1 MEALPRL
8 LESNPPGKHQAL
20 QYGVLPLLVHLL
32 RSSPS
37 THTVSAAAHTLAVL
51 AEGDTE
57 LQGQITA
64 AGGLSALIDKLD
76 TANNSSTAAA
86 PPEAQAAAAS
96 AAAAAAATAA
106 AEVVAKAAAESN
118 QQQQQQQQQ
127 ESSESSASA
136 VAAVA
141 AAEDGV
147 AAGNNGSSNGVA
159 AVLPQLPGSQAA
171 AAMAVAAA
179 AAADVAVADARQ
191 AVTQQHAA
199 GVRVRVACL
208 QVGAVC
214 TLSSLKHCTHG
225 RFCLGVIRVDS
236 WAFTEYAWWRLGL
249 EHAS

>member
-8 LESNPPGKHQAL
+8 LESNTPGKHQAL

-37 THTVSAAAHTLAVL
+37 TNTVSAAAHTLAVL

-76 TANNSSTAAA
+76 TSNNSSTAAA

-106 AEVVAKAAAESN
+106 AEVVAKAAAESE
-118 QQQQQQQQQ
+118 QQQQ
-127 ESSESSASA
+127 EQQEGSHSSASA
-136 VAAVA
+136 AAAV
-141 AAEDGV
+141 EDGV
-147 AAGNNGSSNGVA
+147 TAAGSNGSSNGVA

-179 AAADVAVADARQ
+179 AAADVAVADAKQ
-191 AVTQQHAA
+191 AVAQQHAA
-199 GVRVRVACL
+199 GLRVRVACL
-208 QVGAVC
+208 QVGDVWRPTFLC
-214 TLSSLKHCTHG
+214 TLVVSAG
-225 RFCLGVIRVDS
+225 IDQG
-236 WAFTEYAWWRLGL
+236 LGL
-249 EHAS
+249 SFH